1 LVDLDGDGIKDI
13 ISGSWPGEIFLFRG
27 TPGGDFL
34 APEMVKGKDGLP
46 LNVAGGVRE
55 TGNEILITGNAKFL
69 KDGDEDV
76 VEYNGKKYPNS
87 AVKQVLVTGCAS
99 AVFAVDWNGDGLLD
113 LLVGEIRGRVG
124 VYLNEGNTKAFQFA
138 KPSFLMAA
146 GKEIQVPHGDAGPCV
161 ADWDGD
167 GVHDLI
173 VGAGDGSVILYRNE
187 GTAKEPKLAAGVTLV
202 PPGTIEYD
210 AAKVSPQPT
219 RGVRAKVCVADWNG
233 DGKLDLLVGDISNQK
248 PETKELT
255 PEETKR
261 VAEARDRRDQ
271 LNKEYRELIDKYI
284 GPKRVT
290 DKGEA
295 KKVRERME
303 ALRGELTQL
312 YKIIPRDSDTHGWVW
327 LFERS
332 AIAARGTR

>member
-1 LVDLDGDGIKDI
+1 
-13 ISGSWPGEIFLFRG
+13 
-27 TPGGDFL
+27 
-34 APEMVKGKDGLP
+34 
-46 LNVAGGVRE
+46 
-55 TGNEILITGNAKFL
+55 
-69 KDGDEDV
+69 
-76 VEYNGKKYPNS
+76 
-87 AVKQVLVTGCAS
+87 
-99 AVFAVDWNGDGLLD
+99 VDWNGDGLLD